1 MKIRSLFS
9 SSSGNSC
16 QIKSNSSH
24 ILIDAGVSFKRLSE
38 QADEDLLDL
47 DALFITHDHGDHVGG
62 AGVLGRKTNA
72 PIYIHEK
79 SYKAREK
86 LFKNCDIRFLEVG
99 RTYVIGDLEILAF
112 SNKHDAQYC
121 VSFIVTDTISKK
133 KFGYTTDTGMFTPLM
148 KNYLKGCDGYLI
160 EANYDVQMMTDYEDY
175 DQIHKDRVMSDL
187 GHLSN
192 DQWSDYIESELD
204 LDTIEF
210 LLIGHMSP
218 RTNSEEIINGIIQE
232 KFQKHAD
239 KFIFAPNENF
249 FSLE

>member
-1 MKIRSLFS
+1 MKIKSLFS

-16 QIKSNSSH
+16 QIKTDSAH
-24 ILIDAGVSFKRLSE
+24 VIIDAGVSYKKLCE
-38 QADEDLLDL
+38 AGDEDFLTL

-79 SYKAREK
+79 SFKAREK

-99 RTYVIGDLEILAF
+99 RTYQIGDLEVLAF

-121 VSFIVTDTISKK
+121 VSYIITDTVKKK
-133 KFGYTTDTGMFTPLM
+133 KFGYTTDTGMITPLM

-160 EANYDVQMMTDYEDY
+160 EANYDAQMMEEYEDY
-175 DQIHKDRVMSDL
+175 DQIHKDRVTSDV

-192 DQWSDYIESELD
+192 DQWADFIDSELD
-204 LDTIEF
+204 LETTEF

-218 RTNSEEIINGIIQE
+218 RTNSEEKVNEIIQQ
-232 KFQKHAD
+232 KFQKHAS
-239 KFIFAPNENF
+239 KFVFAPTENF